1 MTATRA
7 ISGNNPVDFLIIDTQ
22 HFRVTSMTGFQDH
35 DKYDALGL
43 VKLVRDGDV
52 SAFQDR
58 LAPTMLPLH

>member
-1 MTATRA
+1 MTAARA

-43 VKLVRDGDV
+43 AKLVGDGDV
-52 SAFQDR
+52 SAFQD
-58 LAPTMLPLH
+58 